1 MLNFTYS
8 LDGKLVSVST
18 DFTQDA
24 INRNDFTCFDTA
36 KAVAA
41 EATTLTG
48 KLHIAADRGQWTS
61 PRYDVIEAPAVGTE
75 VSRAFNG
82 DYYPAGK
89 IVKVSASLRRVV
101 TEDGTVFYRRGNS
114 DVWISAG
121 TWGMSIGRT
130 SRLNP
135 SF

>member
-8 LDGKLVSVST
+8 FDGKLVSVST
-18 DFTQDA
+18 DCTQDA
-24 INRNDFTCFDTA
+24 INRNDMADFA
-36 KAVAA
+36 HAGRIAA
-41 EATTLTG
+41 DATELTG
-48 KLHIAADRGQWTS
+48 KLHIAADRGQYTS
-61 PRYDVIEAPAVGTE
+61 PRYDVIEAPVVGTE

-101 TEDGTVFYRRGNS
+101 TEDGTVFYRRGNT
-114 DVWISAG
+114 DVWLSGG

>member
-1 MLNFTYS
+1 MLNFTFS
-8 LDGKLVSVST
+8 NDKMVSVST
-18 DFTQDA
+18 EVSNDA
-24 INRNDFTCFDTA
+24 INRNDFTSFGYA
-36 KAVAA
+36 EAVAR

-89 IVKVSASLRRVV
+89 IVKVSASLKRVA
-101 TEDGTVFYRRGNS
+101 TEDGTVFYRRGNT
-114 DVWISAG
+114 DVWVSAG